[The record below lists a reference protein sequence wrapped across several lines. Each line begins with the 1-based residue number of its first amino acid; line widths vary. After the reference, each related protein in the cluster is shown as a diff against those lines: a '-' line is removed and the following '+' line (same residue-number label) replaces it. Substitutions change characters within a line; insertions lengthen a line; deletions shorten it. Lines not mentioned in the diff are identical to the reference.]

1 MTGNQCCSDG
11 TQAPNCCGST
21 ALASGNQ
28 CCSDGTQG
36 AGCTDAT
43 FRLVSGQST
52 YNGVP
57 WFGLFL
63 EGDCTS
69 NCSDTRWWTG
79 GICFPPGS
87 TFSVLSFAVPVR
99 QGAWAPDNT
108 TSYTTLSGIPSD
120 TLADFIG
127 SNADAWFDLSVM
139 QQPSQYPVSC
149 DVSIHDYL
157 TGGVTYL
164 TISAP

>member
-1 MTGNQCCSDG
+1 
-11 TQAPNCCGST
+11 
-21 ALASGNQ
+21 
-28 CCSDGTQG
+28 
-36 AGCTDAT
+36 
-43 FRLVSGQST
+43 
-52 YNGVP
+52 
-57 WFGLFL
+57 
-63 EGDCTS
+63 
-69 NCSDTRWWTG
+69 
-79 GICFPPGS
+79 
-87 TFSVLSFAVPVR
+87 LSFAVPVR